1 MSPFT
6 GGNSD
11 LIIQLASLVDMCG
24 IFFLHSHRTAA
35 ASDIARQC
43 KKLLH
48 MDHFDLFIPGS
59 LCCFFQIQFKTHGNT
74 ENMDTGAVAPGDQRF
89 EYLFFRQAYCCS
101 SMGTA
106 QIILIVSIECFP
118 AGYFCLLDQTNSV
131 CFCCHKIT
139 LPIIRHPVN
148 KRKVNVSEKK
158 GNANKKSR
166 RHNMNDQTNP
176 DMRKQEREQVVELG
190 SDITKSS
197 KGNIYTLTI
206 IGQVEGHQVAPET
219 VKTTKYEHVLPLL
232 AGIEESDEIDGLLLL
247 LNTVGG
253 DIEAGLAIAEMIAG
267 MKKPTVSLVLGGG
280 HSIGI
285 PLAVC
290 TKKSFITPTASM
302 TVHPV
307 RMTGLVVGAPQTFR
321 YFQRIQEQIADF
333 VTSNSR
339 ISRADF
345 EHYMMATGEMAT
357 DVGTILYGK
366 EAVSS
371 GLIDKLGG
379 LNDALA
385 ALHKMIDRNASNKQG
400 NGEKSVRKS

>member
-1 MSPFT
+1 MNT
-6 GGNSD
+6 
-11 LIIQLASLVDMCG
+11 
-24 IFFLHSHRTAA
+24 
-35 ASDIARQC
+35 
-43 KKLLH
+43 
-48 MDHFDLFIPGS
+48 
-59 LCCFFQIQFKTHGNT
+59 KT
-74 ENMDTGAVAPGDQRF
+74 NMDSKNQ
-89 EYLFFRQAYCCS
+89 Q
-101 SMGTA
+101 
-106 QIILIVSIECFP
+106 
-118 AGYFCLLDQTNSV
+118 LDRIQ
-131 CFCCHKIT
+131 
-139 LPIIRHPVN
+139 
-148 KRKVNVSEKK
+148 
-158 GNANKKSR
+158 
-166 RHNMNDQTNP
+166 
-176 DMRKQEREQVVELG
+176 ELG
-190 SDITKSS
+190 SDITKSN

-206 IGQVEGHQVAPET
+206 IGQVEGHQVAPDT

-232 AGIEESDEIDGLLLL
+232 AGIEESEEIDGLLLL

-307 RMTGLVVGAPQTFR
+307 RMTGLVVGAPQTYR

-339 ISRADF
+339 ISREDF
-345 EHYMMATGEMAT
+345 ERYMMATGEMAT

-385 ALHKMIDRNASNKQG
+385 ALHKMIDK
-400 NGEKSVRKS
+400 RKGKEE

>member
-1 MSPFT
+1 
-6 GGNSD
+6 
-11 LIIQLASLVDMCG
+11 
-24 IFFLHSHRTAA
+24 
-35 ASDIARQC
+35 
-43 KKLLH
+43 
-48 MDHFDLFIPGS
+48 
-59 LCCFFQIQFKTHGNT
+59 
-74 ENMDTGAVAPGDQRF
+74 
-89 EYLFFRQAYCCS
+89 
-101 SMGTA
+101 
-106 QIILIVSIECFP
+106 
-118 AGYFCLLDQTNSV
+118 
-131 CFCCHKIT
+131 
-139 LPIIRHPVN
+139 
-148 KRKVNVSEKK
+148 
-158 GNANKKSR
+158 
-166 RHNMNDQTNP
+166 MNEHIDP
-176 DMRKQEREQVVELG
+176 DVKQQEREQIVELG

-206 IGQVEGHQVAPET
+206 IGQVEGHQVLPENC
-219 VKTTKYEHVLPLL
+219 KTTKYEHVLPLL
-232 AGIEESDEIDGLLLL
+232 AGIEESDDIDGLLLL

-333 VTSNSR
+333 VTTNSK
-339 ISRADF
+339 ISRETF

-379 LNDALA
+379 LSDALA
-385 ALHKMIDRNASNKQG
+385 ALHKMIDKSASLKHENR
-400 NGEKSVRKS
+400 EKNC

>member
-1 MSPFT
+1 MDNNNNPE
-6 GGNSD
+6 
-11 LIIQLASLVDMCG
+11 IIQ
-24 IFFLHSHRTAA
+24 
-35 ASDIARQC
+35 
-43 KKLLH
+43 
-48 MDHFDLFIPGS
+48 
-59 LCCFFQIQFKTHGNT
+59 
-74 ENMDTGAVAPGDQRF
+74 E
-89 EYLFFRQAYCCS
+89 
-101 SMGTA
+101 
-106 QIILIVSIECFP
+106 
-118 AGYFCLLDQTNSV
+118 
-131 CFCCHKIT
+131 
-139 LPIIRHPVN
+139 
-148 KRKVNVSEKK
+148 
-158 GNANKKSR
+158 
-166 RHNMNDQTNP
+166 
-176 DMRKQEREQVVELG
+176 EREQVIELG

-206 IGQVEGHQVAPET
+206 IGQVEGHQVLPEN

-232 AGIEESDEIDGLLLL
+232 AGIEESDDIDGLLLL

-333 VTSNSR
+333 VTENSG
-339 ISRADF
+339 ITKEQF
-345 EHYMMATGEMAT
+345 EGYMMATGEMAT

-379 LNDALA
+379 LNDALS
-385 ALHKMIDRNASNKQG
+385 ALHKMIVKQKK
-400 NGEKSVRKS
+400 NQ

>member
-1 MSPFT
+1 
-6 GGNSD
+6 
-11 LIIQLASLVDMCG
+11 
-24 IFFLHSHRTAA
+24 
-35 ASDIARQC
+35 
-43 KKLLH
+43 
-48 MDHFDLFIPGS
+48 
-59 LCCFFQIQFKTHGNT
+59 
-74 ENMDTGAVAPGDQRF
+74 MDTK
-89 EYLFFRQAYCCS
+89 E
-101 SMGTA
+101 
-106 QIILIVSIECFP
+106 
-118 AGYFCLLDQTNSV
+118 
-131 CFCCHKIT
+131 
-139 LPIIRHPVN
+139 
-148 KRKVNVSEKK
+148 
-158 GNANKKSR
+158 NAEMK
-166 RHNMNDQTNP
+166 
-176 DMRKQEREQVVELG
+176 KQEREQVIELG

-232 AGIEESDEIDGLLLL
+232 AGIEESEDIEGLLLL

-333 VTSNSR
+333 VTTNSR
-339 ISRADF
+339 ISREDF
-345 EHYMMATGEMAT
+345 EAYMMATGEMAT

-366 EAVSS
+366 EAVAS
-371 GLIDKLGG
+371 GLIDQLGG
-379 LNDALA
+379 LNDALT
-385 ALHKMIDRNASNKQG
+385 ALHKMIDKC
-400 NGEKSVRKS
+400 KD